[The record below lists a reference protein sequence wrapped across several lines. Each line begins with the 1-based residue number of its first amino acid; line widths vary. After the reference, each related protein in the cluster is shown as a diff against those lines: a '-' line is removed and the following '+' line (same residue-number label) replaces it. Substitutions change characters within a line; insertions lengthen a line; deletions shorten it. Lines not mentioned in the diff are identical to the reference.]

1 MSAMVEAFTT
11 ATACTVVCT
20 PNKSMN
26 WRQTKLFLALV
37 IAWNLMIAIGLLLAG
52 AWPILPFMGLEIGG
66 LAGALYYVQWK
77 LSHREVIRIGATEVQ
92 LEYGMHW
99 PKFRY
104 CWPRDQV
111 RVALREGDSA
121 FKPPELV
128 IGAKDARRQLIVGR
142 NLNQDD
148 LKKLANLLK
157 DAGLTVRTTDIVVHS
172 A

>member
-1 MSAMVEAFTT
+1 MVEAFTT
-11 ATACTVVCT
+11 ATACTIVCT

-66 LAGALYYVQWK
+66 LAVALYYVQWK
-77 LSHREVIRIGATEVQ
+77 LSHREVIRIDAAEVQ

-104 CWPRDQV
+104 SWPRDHV
-111 RVALREGDSA
+111 RVALREDDSA
-121 FKPPELV
+121 LKTPELV
-128 IGAKDARRQLIVGR
+128 IGSKDARRPLNVGR

-148 LKKLANLLK
+148 LKKLVYLLK
-157 DAGLTVRTTDIVVHS
+157 GAGLTVRTTDLVVHP

>member
-1 MSAMVEAFTT
+1 
-11 ATACTVVCT
+11 
-20 PNKSMN
+20 
-26 WRQTKLFLALV
+26 
-37 IAWNLMIAIGLLLAG
+37 MIAIGLFLAG

-157 DAGLTVRTTDIVVHS
+157 DADLTVRTTDIVVHS